1 LRNGLERPAGKPH
14 GDWIPPV
21 GPSNRLSDRPKC
33 LRKRLKIVTNS
44 SQSRIGAAWRVEYP
58 LKAAWFRGLQIAS
71 PVECRTGVMLAPRGD
86 IAVTDDKTQR
96 PSLDEHL
103 GQASESP
110 ILRLCKGSLA
120 SALEFDTDRKIV
132 AALSPLKTG
141 LPGMPGAVVS

>member
-1 LRNGLERPAGKPH
+1 
-14 GDWIPPV
+14 
-21 GPSNRLSDRPKC
+21 
-33 LRKRLKIVTNS
+33 
-44 SQSRIGAAWRVEYP
+44 
-58 LKAAWFRGLQIAS
+58 
-71 PVECRTGVMLAPRGD
+71 MLAPRGD